1 MGTQTDYFNRIGYK
15 PKYFIGDRVFGHW
28 NKIPFIGTVGNDRL
42 IGLSGPEITIHLD
55 LQIIMIHTIDSMSI
69 QLKENYYEMVYT
81 TSKRYAFRVRN
92 HYVRCKSLINKN
104 D

>member
-1 MGTQTDYFNRIGYK
+1 
-15 PKYFIGDRVFGHW
+15 
-28 NKIPFIGTVGNDRL
+28 
-42 IGLSGPEITIHLD
+42 
-55 LQIIMIHTIDSMSI
+55 MIHTIDSMSI